1 MEASAIFHW
10 SHTVFLSSNSP
21 TDSQNV
27 PGHSL
32 EHTGTGLDNMT
43 KELAHARTK
52 LLKEIVSQYHTEQSK
67 TSNYAFK
74 DRIILEMYMT

>member
-1 MEASAIFHW
+1 
-10 SHTVFLSSNSP
+10 
-21 TDSQNV
+21 
-27 PGHSL
+27 
-32 EHTGTGLDNMT
+32 MT